1 MFSQMTNQKI
11 DHTLLVDAFHL
22 PTGMSM
28 YDHVC
33 TILTTY
39 LRESLGSIIYA
50 RRHWFYPG
58 YFTMRL
64 VWFWCVATKNTHS
77 ISQYILP
84 YHIATKCNC
93 TSCRVVL
100 NRGSVY
106 TYVMFCFLCV
116 YFPERGQETLQK
128 SPKNRDK
135 QPPQTLVSV
144 SNRRVSLKRLDFC
157 HDQPSFVQVNKSN

>member
-1 MFSQMTNQKI
+1 M
-11 DHTLLVDAFHL
+11 

-28 YDHVC
+28 CDHVY
-33 TILTTY
+33 TIFTTY
-39 LRESLGSIIYA
+39 LFENHLDPSSMQDDIGL
-50 RRHWFYPG
+50 FPG
-58 YFTMRL
+58 YKTTCGWFDL
-64 VWFWCVATKNTHS
+64 VCCHQKYTHS

-106 TYVMFCFLCV
+106 TYDMFCFLCV
-116 YFPERGQETLQK
+116 CFPERGQETLQK

-135 QPPQTLVSV
+135 QPPQTLVSL
-144 SNRRVSLKRLDFC
+144 SNRRMSLKRLDFC
-157 HDQPSFVQVNKSN
+157 HDQPSFVQFNKSNGELTTEDL